1 MAALLSDDDFQRLQT
16 QLLDLRSKNYSLEET
31 NRKQQNEL
39 GQFQHKIEDLEKEL
53 SKAQKV
59 INRSKKAKDVEQLL
73 QENESLQLKLQSQ
86 EDEFRLQNSTLM
98 HELASVV
105 SMNEKLEKQLEESM
119 SEKRLED
126 GENDSNEIRR
136 LQAENMALQKSLLE
150 SREKYEVEISSLKKL
165 VLPITVKV
173 HTVTTESVRTPASML
188 VRENI
193 SDEVEGSPE
202 KMSCQNLK
210 VLLNE
215 AESVN
220 NNLKKQLQE
229 LSGAKLSLD
238 IEVEEKNMLKKQM
251 AVIQASQKEEVER
264 LKEEICKLTEK
275 LKRKQESFL
284 QLQEEK
290 EILYIENRKA
300 YDSLQAVKDKEIQ
313 QLQDMVQRLQSQLNT
328 SFQNLEDIRTKA
340 NSRVQELEQLITCL
354 QDQGLDGNF
363 TEHVT
368 MSKCLSKVLYSSSKI
383 QHSQVRTQSPEI
395 VEELQTE
402 KIALES
408 SLAESQQLMEELQKE
423 NENLSSQLKESQIQ
437 VENLLKELDKALDE
451 KNKAETSCSESLKQA
466 EKRKV
471 LLDEMAVHLQET
483 ADHHTQE
490 TVRLKEEFS
499 HQIEELKSLLETEK
513 KRSRDLE
520 QYQWSTQ
527 SLEEQVTLL
536 RSEKKVLEENL
547 KEREKTLENTK
558 LHFEGV
564 LAQKQQEHIHSVNCL
579 QEEMESQVKDLTL
592 QLEISQAQC
601 KEFEEKIVKLKQD
614 IKDILEDRK
623 IQEKKGLAMVKELK
637 KQLQQERRRAEKL
650 QDRLQDVLDE
660 STPTESMDDIIQP
673 RDATDRHKGDTS
685 SISSWSLMSGGNLDS
700 SREHAAVTSSSNEI
714 VTTTGGQSSARTTP
728 TLLEQENNDLLS
740 RIAGLQQEKWNMEEK
755 INHLEVS
762 NAALADDL
770 VKKTEIIQYYC
781 MEGRAE
787 HHHITPHDKLTVK
800 RVVDFIKDK
809 GDENLREINRRM
821 QRMLE
826 ETLIKNMHLQQ
837 DLEKLSNEVI
847 NLTSKKQG
855 MGQQSL
861 KGQARPS

>member
-150 SREKYEVEISSLKKL
+150 SREKYEVEISSLKK
-165 VLPITVKV
+165 
-173 HTVTTESVRTPASML
+173 ML

-193 SDEVEGSPE
+193 SDEVEGRSPE

-354 QDQGLDGNF
+354 QD
-363 TEHVT
+363 
-368 MSKCLSKVLYSSSKI
+368 
-383 QHSQVRTQSPEI
+383 QVRTQSPEI

>member
-150 SREKYEVEISSLKKL
+150 SREKYEVEISSLKK
-165 VLPITVKV
+165 
-173 HTVTTESVRTPASML
+173 ML

-354 QDQGLDGNF
+354 QD
-363 TEHVT
+363 
-368 MSKCLSKVLYSSSKI
+368 
-383 QHSQVRTQSPEI
+383 QVRTQSPEI

>member
-193 SDEVEGSPE
+193 SDEVEGRSPE

-354 QDQGLDGNF
+354 QD
-363 TEHVT
+363 
-368 MSKCLSKVLYSSSKI
+368 
-383 QHSQVRTQSPEI
+383 QVRTQSPEI